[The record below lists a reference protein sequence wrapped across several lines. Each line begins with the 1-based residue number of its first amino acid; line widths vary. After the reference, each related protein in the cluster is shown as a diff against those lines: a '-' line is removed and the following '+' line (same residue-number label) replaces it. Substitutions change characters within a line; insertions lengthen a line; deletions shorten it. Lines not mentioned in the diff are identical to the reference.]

1 MRTCEGWYCLRGAVW
16 EAEEGI
22 YYWYRYPWPVGR
34 EDLLVLYSLRLR
46 KDNKIKIIIRHPL
59 MLSRI
64 NIIIRILITD
74 P

>member
-1 MRTCEGWYCLRGAVW
+1 MRGAVW

-46 KDNKIKIIIRHPL
+46 KDNKIKIKLLCMYIVHFNSSTVIR
-59 MLSRI
+59 
-64 NIIIRILITD
+64 LIGTVG
-74 P
+74 

>member
-1 MRTCEGWYCLRGAVW
+1 MRGAVW

-46 KDNKIKIIIRHPL
+46 KDNKIIIIIITLLLHLPL
-59 MLSRI
+59 
-64 NIIIRILITD
+64 
-74 P
+74 PKK